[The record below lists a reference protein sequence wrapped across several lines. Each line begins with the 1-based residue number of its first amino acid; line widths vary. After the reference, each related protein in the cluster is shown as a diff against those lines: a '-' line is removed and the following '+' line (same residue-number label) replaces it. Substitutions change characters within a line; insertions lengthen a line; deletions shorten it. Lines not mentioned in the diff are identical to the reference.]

1 MKQITFILIFMS
13 SIVIAQNFT
22 TIDLGTKMPLMSQK
36 LLNID
41 NNLYSLND
49 LKGKNGTL
57 IIFSSHTCPFVVMWE
72 DRYQMLE
79 KISDENNIGMIYIN
93 SNHMRRDGDDSFK
106 MMQKHAAKMNYSAPY
121 LLDEKS
127 LLANKFGAKTTP
139 HVFLFNSNNKLIY
152 LGAIDDNYNSFE
164 EVTENYVQDAIYE
177 MINKKNITTK
187 KTKAIGCSIKRK
199 AN

>member
-1 MKQITFILIFMS
+1 MS
-13 SIVIAQNFT
+13 SIVISQNFT

-57 IIFSSHTCPFVVMWE
+57 IIFSSNTCPFVVMWE

-79 KISDENNIGMIYIN
+79 KICDENKIGMIYIN
-93 SNHMRRDGDDSFK
+93 SNHMRRDGDDSFA
-106 MMQKHAAKMNYSAPY
+106 MMQEHALKMNYSAPY
-121 LLDEKS
+121 LLDDKS

-139 HVFLFNSNNKLIY
+139 HVFLFNSKNKLIY
-152 LGAIDDNYNSFE
+152 LGAIDDNYNSLE
-164 EVTENYVQDAIYE
+164 EVTENYVKNAIYE

-199 AN
+199 VN